1 MTDTLCVTACWPDLM
16 GKGWLAQLGEQLVYT
31 E

>member
-1 MTDTLCVTACWPDLM
+1 MTYRVSPLVGRDLM

>member
-1 MTDTLCVTACWPDLM
+1 MAYRVAPLVGGFM